1 MNILLHMCCAP
12 CSCYPVK
19 KLREENFEVTGY
31 FFNPNIH
38 PYTEWDHRL
47 KTAKEFSEKVDLKIF
62 YDEHYQLK
70 EFLSRAL
77 KVEPTARNPF
87 EKFHPRCGICY
98 EWRLN
103 STAEF
108 AAENG
113 FEFFTSTLFY
123 SIYQQHDY
131 MKEICERAAKIYGV
145 KFFYEDFR
153 VGWQEGIDISKRLEL
168 YRQPYCGCIFSEEER
183 FSREIRKQR
192 KKLAKERKNS
202 SASQNR

>member
-19 KLREENFEVTGY
+19 KLREENFDVTGY

-87 EKFHPRCGICY
+87 EKFHPRCKICY
-98 EWRLN
+98 EWRLE
-103 STAEF
+103 STAKF

-123 SIYQQHDY
+123 SIYQQHDF
-131 MKEICERAAKIYGV
+131 MKEICERVAKIYGV

-153 VGWQEGIDISKRLEL
+153 AGWQEGIDISKQLEL

-192 KKLAKERKNS
+192 KKLAKERKNL
-202 SASQNR
+202 QRV